1 MLSSKSRDKSF
12 TSDFSK
18 EASNNIG
25 NKNILDKRKIN
36 DANEMSYSRIP
47 GTNKIQKEKP

>member
-25 NKNILDKRKIN
+25 RKNILDKGKIT
-36 DANEMSYSRIP
+36 DAKEMSYSRIP
-47 GTNKIQKEKP
+47 GTNKIQKEK

>member
-1 MLSSKSRDKSF
+1 VLSSKSRDKSF

-18 EASNNIG
+18 EASNNIRR
-25 NKNILDKRKIN
+25 KDTLDKRKIT
-36 DANEMSYSRIP
+36 